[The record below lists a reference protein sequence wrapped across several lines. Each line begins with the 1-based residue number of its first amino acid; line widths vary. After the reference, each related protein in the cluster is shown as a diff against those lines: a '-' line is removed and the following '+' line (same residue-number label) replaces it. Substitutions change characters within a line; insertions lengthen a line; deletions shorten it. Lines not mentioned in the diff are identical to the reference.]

1 MKRLTKSIL
10 PLLLAIAIFCPT
22 GEAFEVPAGPCP
34 GPIFIQSFD
43 DSAATVC
50 PRPKARFDY
59 FGSYATSFGV
69 LSSAGAGQPITWT
82 IANNGGPPASFSVQ
96 FGSPASNGIA
106 EADFDG
112 DGKFDVAVYDISV
125 GGFSYL
131 PSSGGAAITIPWSS
145 NPATDFYSAVGD
157 YDCDGKSDPT
167 YVRDVGGNLQ
177 WVIKTSGPG
186 PDRMVTFGT
195 SATDNALPGMD
206 WNGDGC
212 DDLGTV
218 RTESGGAMT
227 WRIGDTSSGMLL
239 LQHALGNRNTD
250 FIIPGDYLGDERA
263 DFAVW
268 RSYGAGTSGQWLIEE
283 NGGAGT
289 LSQVFGTPGD
299 FAVRDVALRGDFDG
313 DGKDDIAVKKKGS
326 AIWQWRRSSDGVID
340 QTTVGAPN
348 NFPIPATGIQ

>member
-1 MKRLTKSIL
+1 M
-10 PLLLAIAIFCPT
+10 A
-22 GEAFEVPAGPCP
+22 VPPGPCP

-43 DSAATVC
+43 SAAATVC
-50 PRPKARFDY
+50 ARPKARFDY

-69 LSSAGAGQPITWT
+69 LSSTGAGQPITWT
-82 IANNGGPPASFSVQ
+82 IASNGGPPASISVQ
-96 FGSPASNGIA
+96 FGSPTSNGIA

-112 DGKFDVAVYDISV
+112 DGKFDIAVYDITV

-131 PSSGGAAITIPWSS
+131 PSSGGAAVSIPWSS
-145 NPATDFYSAVGD
+145 NPATDSYGVVGD

-167 YVRDVGGNLQ
+167 YAHNVGGAIQ

-186 PDRMVTFGT
+186 PDRTVTFGT
-195 SATDNALPGMD
+195 WATDDALPGMD

-218 RTESGGAMT
+218 RTDGSSNMT
-227 WRIGDTSSGMLL
+227 WRIGNSSSGALL
-239 LQHALGNRNTD
+239 LQQAWGNRSTD

-268 RSYGAGTSGQWLIEE
+268 RSFTAGTSGEWLIKE
-283 NGGAGT
+283 NGGSGT
-289 LSQVFGTPGD
+289 LTQVFGTPGA
-299 FAVRDVALRGDFDG
+299 FAVRDIAMRGDFDG
-313 DGKDDIAVKKKGS
+313 DGKDDIAVKKNGS

-340 QTTVGAPN
+340 QTTVGAPT
-348 NFPIPATGIQ
+348 NFPIPATGIL